1 VTRLTR
7 YARGLLVAVAALALT
22 AGAAFAARGLAPASS
37 DHKPSVVKSETE
49 TPDVNQAETP
59 EVDQAEAP
67 ETETPDSNTP
77 DSNTPDSN
85 TPDSNTSADRLQN
98 HGWFVSQAAQAT
110 TPGGFDSHGAYV
122 SSIAQ
127 GTDGKPAA
135 ANGAAKSAA
144 GKAKGQAAKAAHSNG
159 H

>member
-1 VTRLTR
+1 MTRLAR

-37 DHKPSVVKSETE
+37 DHKPPVVKSETE

-59 EVDQAEAP
+59 EVDEAEAPEAPETEAP
-67 ETETPDSNTP
+67 ETETPDTTTP
-77 DSNTPDSN
+77 ETNS
-85 TPDSNTSADRLQN
+85 SAARPQN

-135 ANGAAKSAA
+135 ATNGAAKSAA
-144 GKAKGQAAKAAHSNG
+144 GKAKGQAARAAHSNG